1 MATNDD
7 IQDALVAIHSRLG
20 TIEGR
25 VTLIARAEREELLDD
40 LEKLVRRF
48 PIVGQIYLA
57 LDGVRNQNEVY
68 DLLDAAGVGTS
79 KMGVSRNLIKMH
91 TEHGIVELV
100 SGGRSKVYRK
110 GSESETVLNLSTN
123 IRKWLKDEGE
133 TDPLPPPGRKRRR
146 S

>member
-1 MATNDD
+1 LATDGD

-25 VTLIARAEREELLDD
+25 VTLIARSEREELLAE
-40 LEKLVRRF
+40 LEKVVLKR

-68 DLLDAAGVGTS
+68 ALLDGAAIDTS
-79 KMGVSRNLIKMH
+79 LMVVSRDLRKMH

-100 SGGRSKVYRK
+100 SAGRSKVYRK
-110 GSESETVLNLSTN
+110 GEDSEDVLNLSAN
-123 IRKWLKDEGE
+123 VRKWLKAAEAV
-133 TDPLPPPGRKRRR
+133 DPAPPPGRRRR
-146 S
+146 KR